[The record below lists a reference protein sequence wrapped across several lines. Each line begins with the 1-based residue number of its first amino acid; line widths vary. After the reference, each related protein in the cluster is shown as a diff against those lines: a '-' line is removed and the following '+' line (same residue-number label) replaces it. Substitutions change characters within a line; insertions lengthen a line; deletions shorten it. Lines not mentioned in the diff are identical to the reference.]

1 MSEKIVRKKL
11 NMLEYLVA
19 SGLSCYDLVATDPFR
34 RFDTYGQ
41 VVAVESVEST
51 FDAGPNAKRMY
62 SYPADSVIISSVYD
76 FPPKPVV
83 VGDTF
88 DPPLIGTIE
97 FGINEAESYL
107 HDNSGT
113 ARVCL
118 RRTLSP

>member
-1 MSEKIVRKKL
+1 MIPT
-11 NMLEYLVA
+11 LVA
-19 SGLSCYDLVATDPFR
+19 AGLSCYDLVATDPFR

-41 VVAVESVEST
+41 VARVESVEST
-51 FDAGPNAKRMY
+51 FDAGANAKRLFA
-62 SYPADSVIISSVYD
+62 YPPDAVIIKSVYD

-118 RRTLSP
+118 RRTFSP